1 MGGSG
6 RVQYIG
12 DSEEAVKEVT
22 IVLPVCLMDEE
33 LIASTYKCLKAV
45 QDYTPRE
52 LFDIIVIE
60 NGSCEINTTGIE
72 DHAVYIHVGR
82 QPLGAARP
90 FNMGVALARTRYVV
104 FMSNDVY
111 VTPGWLEG
119 LLAAYKTYAW
129 PGIVAP
135 EEVPG
140 REDWT
145 PNTHWGAC
153 FITEREVWQKLGG
166 WDEVNFPWRYCD
178 QDLSIRAVQQGYNV
192 GRTGLSVVTHKN
204 MLTVN
209 KMQDIIAPHA
219 ERERA
224 RMIELYGAAEFG
236 EWMEKRNG

>member
-1 MGGSG
+1 M
-6 RVQYIG
+6 
-12 DSEEAVKEVT
+12 KEVT
-22 IVLPVCLMDEE
+22 IVLPVCVLDDE
-33 LIASTYKCLKAV
+33 LKTTTDCCLECIE
-45 QDYTPRE
+45 DNTPE
-52 LFDIIVIE
+52 HLFDAIMIE
-60 NGSCEINTTGIE
+60 NGSARYAAKSKIEDGRDGSIYINTAT
-72 DHAVYIHVGR
+72 
-82 QPLGAARP
+82 PLGAARP

-145 PNTHWGAC
+145 PNAHWGAC
-153 FITEREVWQKLGG
+153 FITEREVWRKLGG
-166 WDEVNFPWRYCD
+166 WDEINFPWRYCD

-236 EWMEKRNG
+236 EWLEKRNG